1 MIRNVLQLNA
11 EKQLKHFLSM
21 EGLKRHHLIEIL
33 DTADFFMDYE
43 RNRVKKVPLLKD
55 QTIVNLFFEPSTRT
69 RMTFEQAAKSLGANV
84 MNLNISTSSAKKG
97 ETLLDTLHNIE
108 AMGADMF
115 VVRHQESGA
124 AHFIAQHTAPGIPVL
139 NAGDGRH
146 SHPTQGML
154 DMMTIRHFKKEFGPL
169 KVAIVGDIMH
179 SRVARSQI
187 HALTT
192 LEVTEVRVVGPQ
204 TLLPRGVEKLGVHV
218 HHDLKSGLDDV
229 DVVIMLRLQ
238 NERMDGAL
246 IPSEREYFKLYGL
259 TEETLKYAKDDA
271 IVMHPGPI
279 NRGVEMDSPVVDG
292 DRSVILQQVTFG
304 IAVRMAVMCLVM
316 GVRPLE
322 MNHG

>member
-124 AHFIAQHTAPGIPVL
+124 AHFIAQHTAPDIPVL

-154 DMMTIRHFKKEFGPL
+154 DMMTIRHFKKEFGQL

-204 TLLPRGVEKLGVHV
+204 TLLPSEVEKLGVHV

>member
-43 RNRVKKVPLLKD
+43 RNRVKKIPLLKD

-124 AHFIAQHTAPGIPVL
+124 AHFIAQHTAQGIPVL

-154 DMMTIRHFKKEFGPL
+154 DMMTIRHFKKEFAPL

-204 TLLPRGVEKLGVHV
+204 TLLPSKVEKLGVHV

-259 TEETLKYAKDDA
+259 TEDTLKYAKDDA

-292 DRSVILQQVTFG
+292 KHSVILQQVTFG

>member
-204 TLLPRGVEKLGVHV
+204 TLLPSEVEKLGVHV